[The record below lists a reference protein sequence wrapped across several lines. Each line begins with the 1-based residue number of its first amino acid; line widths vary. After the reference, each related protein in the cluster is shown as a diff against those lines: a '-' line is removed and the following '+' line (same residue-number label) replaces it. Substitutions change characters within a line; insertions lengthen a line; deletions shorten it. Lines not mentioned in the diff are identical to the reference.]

1 MKFIAEVEETITVLR
16 KVIIKAENEEEANE
30 IINGAISNSDTVEE
44 LHNNLKSNPG
54 IVEIKYHDYKGEEFE
69 VSYLNEYEKYKKEE
83 CFLNGI
89 K

>member
-16 KVIIKAENEEEANE
+16 KVIIEAENEEEANE
-30 IINGAISNSDTVEE
+30 IINGAINNSDTVEE

-69 VSYLNEYEKYKKEE
+69 VSYLNEYEKYKKE
-83 CFLNGI
+83 
-89 K
+89 